1 MMRTIRVLVA
11 VFFMGPLAGQGL
23 ADEIAGEIAGKASS
37 PFEGRDAA
45 FWIVYRGDPADIETM
60 ELAFQTEDGTA
71 GEDYV
76 ARSGTVRFTVPAP
89 SPTTG
94 SDPIAT
100 VKIKTLTDTVGEGA
114 EHFNLRVTVNKDG
127 AAVSS
132 LTVRATIND
141 AWWLAHDTLG
151 GFP

>member
-1 MMRTIRVLVA
+1 MMRNIRALVA
-11 VFFMGPLAGQGL
+11 AFFMLPLAGQGL

-71 GEDYV
+71 VAGEDYV

-100 VKIKTLTDTVGEGA
+100 IKIKTLTDTVGDEGT
-114 EHFNLRVTVNKDG
+114 EYFNLRVTVNKDG
-127 AAVSS
+127 ATVSS
-132 LTVRATIND
+132 LTVRAHIND
-141 AWWLAHDTLG
+141 AWWLAQ
-151 GFP
+151 

>member
-1 MMRTIRVLVA
+1 
-11 VFFMGPLAGQGL
+11 
-23 ADEIAGEIAGKASS
+23 
-37 PFEGRDAA
+37 
-45 FWIVYRGDPADIETM
+45 M

-94 SDPIAT
+94 SDAIAT
-100 VKIKTLTDTVGEGA
+100 VKIKTLTDTIGDEGA

-141 AWWLAHDTLG
+141 AWWLA
-151 GFP
+151 

>member
-23 ADEIAGEIAGKASS
+23 ADEIAGRASS

-45 FWIVYRGDPADIETM
+45 FWIVYRGDPADVETM

-141 AWWLAHDTLG
+141 AWWLA
-151 GFP
+151 